1 MKTLLTIILPALVVC
16 CAVFVNLV
24 FSADTVSFGSTMQKL
39 DTTYASL
46 RLEQKELD
54 TKLAS
59 LLSLQSLKNEAT
71 TQGFVPISG
80 VQYLAGTQPVAM
92 R

>member
-1 MKTLLTIILPALVVC
+1 MKTLLTLFVPALIVA
-16 CAVFVNLV
+16 CAVFVNIV
-24 FSADTVSFGSTMQKL
+24 YSANTVSFGSKMQVFDNK
-39 DTTYASL
+39 YNAL

-54 TKLAS
+54 TTLSS
-59 LLSLQSLKNEAT
+59 LLSLQSLKSEAAT
-71 TQGFVPISG
+71 LGFIPISG